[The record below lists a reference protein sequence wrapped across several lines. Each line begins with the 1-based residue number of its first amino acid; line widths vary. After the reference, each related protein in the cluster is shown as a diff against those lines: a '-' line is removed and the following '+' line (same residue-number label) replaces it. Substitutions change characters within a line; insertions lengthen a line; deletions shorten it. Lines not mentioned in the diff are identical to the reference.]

1 MAIFN
6 SYVKLPESTHHHV
19 SLSIFPRN
27 YGDTMEIDGAIS
39 MLFRLMI
46 AIPME
51 ISSYPLESSQI
62 FDIFILYYH
71 LVNVYITIENHHF
84 QWVNQLFR
92 LGHFQ

>member
-1 MAIFN
+1 MLNYQRVLIIM
-6 SYVKLPESTHHHV
+6 SV
-19 SLSIFPRN
+19 SPYFQEK

-39 MLFRLMI
+39 MIFRLMI

-62 FDIFILYYH
+62 FDIFILYYP
-71 LVNVYITIENHHF
+71 LVKVYITMENHHF